1 MSVESSQVT
10 VGLTPA
16 ILAFNTDSGN
26 PVEVVLKN
34 AGGTTNIYLGGGTT
48 VASTTGFLWGTAD
61 QPFKTKLGTGEVLY
75 GVASGGTT
83 NIHVLKQDVG

>member
-16 ILAFNTDSGN
+16 ILA
-26 PVEVVLKN
+26 
-34 AGGTTNIYLGGGTT
+34 
-48 VASTTGFLWGTAD
+48 
-61 QPFKTKLGTGEVLY
+61 FKTKLGTGEVLY